1 MRIFIEI
8 LFTLAFFSALY
19 AAIQAVTAIPA
30 ASKALASKIRERR
43 WRKARQHVQEV
54 YGRLNFFE
62 NEKSEKEI

>member
-8 LFTLAFFSALY
+8 LFTLTFFGALY

-30 ASKALASKIRERR
+30 ASKALARKIRERR

-54 YGRLNFFE
+54 YGRLNFFG
-62 NEKSEKEI
+62 NESEKEI